1 MRSNTL
7 VRRIFRWNRVLHNFS
22 AMLNSTV
29 LVEESVERRDWD
41 LQRFDKQLN
50 EIEAQLLH
58 LGKIAKK
65 CFFET
70 RN

>member
-1 MRSNTL
+1 
-7 VRRIFRWNRVLHNFS
+7 
-22 AMLNSTV
+22 MLNSTV

-50 EIEAQLLH
+50 EFEAQLLH